1 MPRKRS
7 KHNKPAAAF
16 ANGLLEAVATASGA
30 GWFSDN
36 QQRRLRTIIRE
47 EFGDLMDVGLL
58 YDNVQLDQF
67 EHSSELTHFPDGN
80 RPNHDPDSAES
91 SIETGDTVNYEEL
104 VDAPDDSAIE
114 VEEVTIS
121 PPICECSSQVI
132 HPNCRVISVE

>member
-7 KHNKPAAAF
+7 KHNKPAAGF
-16 ANGLLEAVATASGA
+16 ANGLLEAVANASGA

-36 QQRRLRTIIRE
+36 QQKRLRAIIRE

-67 EHSSELTHFPDGN
+67 EHTSEITNFPNGG
-80 RPNHDPDSAES
+80 RPNHEPDGA
-91 SIETGDTVNYEEL
+91 TEEEE
-104 VDAPDDSAIE
+104 VEVFSHDSDIE